1 MAFNRRSRGL
11 YDFPALF
18 HVSIE
23 ARRARCTV
31 TTTNRESRR
40 RSPEF
45 KREENNRRSRCA
57 DNGVPA
63 LADNR
68 GCYQLDL
75 VG

>member
-1 MAFNRRSRGL
+1 MAFNRQSRGF

-23 ARRARCTV
+23 GRRPGCTV

-40 RSPEF
+40 HSPEF
-45 KREENNRRSRCA
+45 KREEDNRRPCCA
-57 DNGVPA
+57 DSGVPG

-68 GCYQLDL
+68 GRYQLDL
-75 VG
+75 AG

>member
-23 ARRARCTV
+23 GRRPRCTV

-40 RSPEF
+40 HSPEF
-45 KREENNRRSRCA
+45 KREENNRRPRCA
-57 DNGVPA
+57 DNGMSA
-63 LADNR
+63 LTDNR
-68 GCYQLDL
+68 GC
-75 VG
+75 